1 MLFVLP
7 TLGGLYDMVGAQ
19 LPAPTR
25 IVMSIAD
32 FIKNYWIWLI
42 VGIIGGIALIRFLVT
57 NVIPVKRVYEHIKFA
72 IPVVNKVAITP
83 EYLRLSKTLRSAYV
97 NGLPVVDVLNLT
109 MGVMSHQIYKDKIKS
124 ARDMIIGGMPLHEAF
139 RLNGFDSLL
148 WRSIALGEE
157 SGRLEE
163 SLTRYIGVV
172 EDEFNA
178 YLGTLTAAVEPFAL
192 IFVGVVVGFIV
203 LSLYLPMFDMIPTL
217 LGSQ

>member
-1 MLFVLP
+1 MNAVLYPIIISIAAVGAIVVYMLFVLP

-25 IVMSIAD
+25 IVMGIAD

-57 NVIPVKRVYEHIKFA
+57 NVIPVKRVYERIKFA

-124 ARDMIIGGMPLHEAF
+124 ARDMVIAGMPLHEAF
-139 RLNGFDSLL
+139 KVNGFDSLL
-148 WRSIALGEE
+148 WRTIALGEE

-163 SLTRYIGVV
+163 S
-172 EDEFNA
+172 
-178 YLGTLTAAVEPFAL
+178 
-192 IFVGVVVGFIV
+192 
-203 LSLYLPMFDMIPTL
+203 
-217 LGSQ
+217 